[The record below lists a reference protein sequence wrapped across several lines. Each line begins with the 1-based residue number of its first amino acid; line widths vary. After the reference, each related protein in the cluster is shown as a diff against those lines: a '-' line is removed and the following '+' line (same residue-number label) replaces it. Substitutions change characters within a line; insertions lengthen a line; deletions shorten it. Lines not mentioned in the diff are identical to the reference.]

1 MKIMARKKTSPSTQR
16 RNAKRKEEFLKKK
29 SLSPTSVKKYA
40 EAVKKPAEAS
50 EKPAEAKEK
59 PAEAKEKPAKAKE
72 KPAEAKE
79 NHSEPLG
86 NHAEAVVKPAEAM
99 EKPVKAV
106 ENPAEEMVK
115 TKEVQPWKQASK
127 LKVTDEEA
135 RSIFRKCHA
144 CKNSRLPCA
153 KHIYL
158 L

>member
-1 MKIMARKKTSPSTQR
+1 MTQVVMEGDYTLATKCLEICQALTSQGKTFSFTLTHTGSSFTFTLDTKEKEASMKTMARKKTSPSTQR

-79 NHSEPLG
+79 NHS
-86 NHAEAVVKPAEAM
+86 
-99 EKPVKAV
+99 
-106 ENPAEEMVK
+106 
-115 TKEVQPWKQASK
+115 
-127 LKVTDEEA
+127 
-135 RSIFRKCHA
+135 
-144 CKNSRLPCA
+144 
-153 KHIYL
+153 
-158 L
+158 